1 MDQSGIFAH
10 HHAASFESSA
20 DKVDYGFDYHLGHD
34 ASLTHGLDALG
45 TCNNTE
51 NACLDQRCFD
61 HYGKASSTPNTALD
75 LGIDINS
82 DAPSSPRQRASYGH
96 SHPHHQKA
104 SARSTCV
111 AGTANMNP
119 DPKSVR
125 GAHRQR
131 QKRKRQAAPVSQP
144 HDLHQSH
151 HVHQMRSPQVFHH
164 AHSQSIEPMTA
175 LQAFAQTPQLNFH
188 HTDFHAP
195 PTHFQQPLNSP
206 DCVDCFNPTWVT
218 NMMDPAANCMSMQ
231 WPPYGGAASAACS
244 SACDDVNCWTRCEE
258 GVDDQC
264 CYDDCCAQLDMSHA
278 ACCFE
283 PTCASLEPCLDSSCQ
298 EASIPCTDANCMG
311 TPASVS
317 VTTPSAEPEP
327 IVNALVSPVEPGREI
342 TPDAFDQ
349 SAIGHFAQGF
359 SNDLNSAH
367 GFTNDLSPTISQS
380 LDHQLT
386 QNHASQGANEASGF
400 AMPAFPS
407 ASKSK
412 PVDEQPTT
420 DNAEHLC
427 RWLCLDGIAC
437 GQKFAS
443 NKELQDHCKS
453 DHVKNLK
460 KGPNGFC
467 CTWWGCARPG
477 PFSQKSKLERHMQTH
492 TGFKPVKC
500 DICGIYLSAKQSLEQ
515 HMRTHSG
522 EKPWKCEYPGCTQS
536 FKQQSA
542 LTMHMRTHT
551 GEKPLVCEV
560 CGKRFGESSNL
571 SKHRRTHNIRG
582 NHVCK
587 ICQKDFHRLDQL
599 RRHMQTHA
607 PDGGRKGSKS
617 S

>member
-34 ASLTHGLDALG
+34 ASLTHGLDSLG

-75 LGIDINS
+75 LGIDMSS
-82 DAPSSPRQRASYGH
+82 DAPSSPRQRASYSH
-96 SHPHHQKA
+96 HHPHKI

-111 AGTANMNP
+111 AGTSNVNL
-119 DPKSVR
+119 DPKSAR

-131 QKRKRQAAPVSQP
+131 QKRRRQAASVSQP
-144 HDLHQSH
+144 HDLHQTH
-151 HVHQMRSPQVFHH
+151 HVHQMCSPQVLHH
-164 AHSQSIEPMTA
+164 AQHSQSIESMTV
-175 LQAFAQTPQLNFH
+175 LHAFAQTPQTPQFPF
-188 HTDFHAP
+188 HTDLHAP
-195 PTHFQQPLNSP
+195 PTNFQQHLNSP
-206 DCVDCFNPTWVT
+206 DCADCFNPTWVT
-218 NMMDPAANCMSMQ
+218 NIMDQTAAGNCMAMQ

-244 SACDDVNCWTRCEE
+244 SACDDVNCWTQCGED
-258 GVDDQC
+258 VDDQC

-298 EASIPCTDANCMG
+298 EASIPCTDANCIG

-327 IVNALVSPVEPGREI
+327 IVNALVSPVEPEREI

-349 SAIGHFAQGF
+349 SIIGPFAQGF

-367 GFTNDLSPTISQS
+367 GFTNDTSPTISQS

-386 QNHASQGANEASGF
+386 QNHVGQGVNDASGF
-400 AMPAFPS
+400 VMPAFPS
-407 ASKSK
+407 TSKSK
-412 PVDEQPTT
+412 PVDGQPTT
-420 DNAEHLC
+420 DNTEHLC

-492 TGFKPVKC
+492 TG
-500 DICGIYLSAKQSLEQ
+500 
-515 HMRTHSG
+515 
-522 EKPWKCEYPGCTQS
+522 CT
-536 FKQQSA
+536 
-542 LTMHMRTHT
+542 
-551 GEKPLVCEV
+551 
-560 CGKRFGESSNL
+560 
-571 SKHRRTHNIRG
+571 
-582 NHVCK
+582 
-587 ICQKDFHRLDQL
+587 
-599 RRHMQTHA
+599 
-607 PDGGRKGSKS
+607 
-617 S
+617 

>member
-1 MDQSGIFAH
+1 
-10 HHAASFESSA
+10 
-20 DKVDYGFDYHLGHD
+20 
-34 ASLTHGLDALG
+34 
-45 TCNNTE
+45 
-51 NACLDQRCFD
+51 
-61 HYGKASSTPNTALD
+61 
-75 LGIDINS
+75 
-82 DAPSSPRQRASYGH
+82 
-96 SHPHHQKA
+96 
-104 SARSTCV
+104 
-111 AGTANMNP
+111 
-119 DPKSVR
+119 
-125 GAHRQR
+125 
-131 QKRKRQAAPVSQP
+131 
-144 HDLHQSH
+144 
-151 HVHQMRSPQVFHH
+151 MRSPQVFHH
-164 AHSQSIEPMTA
+164 AQHSQNIEPMTA
-175 LQAFAQTPQLNFH
+175 LHAFAQTPQLNFH
-188 HTDFHAP
+188 TDLHTT
-195 PTHFQQPLNSP
+195 PTHFQQPLSSP
-206 DCVDCFNPTWVT
+206 DCADCFNPTWVT
-218 NMMDPAANCMSMQ
+218 NIMDPTAAGNCMSMQ

-349 SAIGHFAQGF
+349 SAIGHFAQPF
-359 SNDLNSAH
+359 SSDLNSAH
-367 GFTNDLSPTISQS
+367 GFTNDLSPTITQS

-386 QNHASQGANEASGF
+386 QNHAGQGLNEASGF
-400 AMPAFPS
+400 VVPTFPS
-407 ASKSK
+407 ASKFK
-412 PVDEQPTT
+412 PQEEQPTT

-443 NKELQDHCKS
+443 NKELQDHCKN

-500 DICGIYLSAKQSLEQ
+500 EICGIYLSAKQSLEQ

-607 PDGGRKGSKS
+607 PDGSRKGSKS